1 MFTAMANQQ
10 ESGFRK
16 NMIYSEALQKFDT
29 AYLMN
34 WFYKIL
40 SFLTRRSF
48 RILELKCEE
57 SSERIIN
64 RRYDGLKTV
73 PLHQIRGSE
82 NRANDFNIHFHPMNL
97 RDRERWVNVA
107 TAMMEDAALPP
118 IELIH
123 VNGTYFVRDG
133 HHRVSVAK
141 MIGQQEIDAIVT
153 TWVCTLAETPC
164 AKHAKKEKWATFFL
178 TKWLHFPYRANGCI
192 Y

>member
-1 MFTAMANQQ
+1 MQPIEPRQPTIPIAHAHSQCQ
-10 ESGFRK
+10 T
-16 NMIYSEALQKFDT
+16 LC
-29 AYLMN
+29 
-34 WFYKIL
+34 L
-40 SFLTRRSF
+40 SNL
-48 RILELKCEE
+48 
-57 SSERIIN
+57 
-64 RRYDGLKTV
+64 
-73 PLHQIRGSE
+73 P
-82 NRANDFNIHFHPMNL
+82 L